1 MNHFDYRNGVLHA
14 EAVNLIELAEAVG
27 TPFYCYSTATLE
39 RHYRVF
45 SEAFAGEKAVVCYAM
60 KANSN
65 QSVLRTLAKLGAGAD
80 VVSGGELK
88 RALAA
93 GIPPQK
99 ILFSGVGKT
108 EAELRAALAA
118 DILVHQC
125 RVRARTRIAVAARG
139 RGRQDRADLGAG
151 QSRRR
156 RRHPRQD
163 RHRQVREQVRRPD
176 RARPRRLCPRGQA
189 AGDRGHRHRHAYRQP
204 DHRSLPK
211 METAFRILAE
221 FVQTLRADGHTIS
234 HIDFGG
240 GLGIPYYM
248 DRAAPPAPDAY
259 AAMVK
264 RVTHNL
270 GCTLMF
276 EPGRMIVGN
285 AGILVTRVIYVKP
298 GDAKNF
304 VIIDAAMNDLI
315 RPTLYEAHHDI
326 LPVREPAQGHAHR
339 SSPTWSGRSAK
350 PATISRSTA
359 SLPEPKAGDLLAI
372 MTAGAYGAVQ
382 SGTYNTRALVPEVL
396 VKDDQYAVVRPR
408 IEVEELIAMDRA
420 SAVAVTRCAVLAKPG
435 PITPG
440 IVVKNVCAV
449 ALSIGHGVWVPARRP
464 GRRRSVIQFISPRRR
479 PWRRPPSRP
488 PPFRSA

>member
-14 EAVNLIELAEAVG
+14 EAVDLSELADAVG

-45 SEAFAGEKAVVCYAM
+45 SDAFAGEKALVCYAM

-65 QSVLRTLAKLGAGAD
+65 QSVLRTVGKRGAGAD

-93 GIPPQK
+93 GISPQK
-99 ILFSGVGKT
+99 ILFSGIGKT
-108 EAELRAALAA
+108 EAELRAALAG
-118 DILVHQC
+118 DILCINVESEPELELLSRLAVEAGKTARISV
-125 RVRARTRIAVAARG
+125 RVNPDVDAGTHAKIATGKSENKFGVPIARARAVYARAAKLKG
-139 RGRQDRADLGAG
+139 IEVTGTDVHIGSQITDL
-151 QSRRR
+151 SRL
-156 RRHPRQD
+156 
-163 RHRQVREQVRRPD
+163 EI
-176 RARPRRLCPRGQA
+176 
-189 AGDRGHRHRHAYRQP
+189 
-204 DHRSLPK
+204 
-211 METAFRILAE
+211 AFRLLSD

-234 HIDFGG
+234 HVDFGG

-248 DRAAPPAPDAY
+248 DREAPPAPDVY

-285 AGILVTRVIYVKP
+285 AGIPASRGIYLKP

-304 VIIDAAMNDLI
+304 VVIDAAMNDLI

-326 LPVREPAQGHAHR
+326 LPVREA
-339 SSPTWSGRSAK
+339 SPGARMITADVVG
-350 PATISRSTA
+350 PVCETGDSRA
-359 SLPEPKAGDLLAI
+359 LDRKLPEPKPGDLLAI

-382 SGTYNTRALVPEVL
+382 SGFYNTRPLVPEVL
-396 VKDDQYAVVRPR
+396 VKGDQYAVVRPR
-408 IEVEELIAMDRA
+408 IDVEALIAMD
-420 SAVAVTRCAVLAKPG
+420 KP
-435 PITPG
+435 
-440 IVVKNVCAV
+440 A
-449 ALSIGHGVWVPARRP
+449 
-464 GRRRSVIQFISPRRR
+464 
-479 PWRRPPSRP
+479 PWL
-488 PPFRSA
+488 